1 MSGLASLLSKVH
13 VNKEYRHVKTGNRYI
28 VVGVAYEEATLT
40 PLVVYREWENPYPMY
55 WTRPATE
62 FLDERFEYVGE

>member
-40 PLVVYREWENPYPMY
+40 PSTVKSVNK
-55 WTRPATE
+55 
-62 FLDERFEYVGE
+62 

>member
-1 MSGLASLLSKVH
+1 MSGLAILLDKIH

-40 PLVVYREWENPYPMY
+40 PLVVYREWGNAYPMY

-62 FLDERFEYVGE
+62 FLDGRFEYVGE